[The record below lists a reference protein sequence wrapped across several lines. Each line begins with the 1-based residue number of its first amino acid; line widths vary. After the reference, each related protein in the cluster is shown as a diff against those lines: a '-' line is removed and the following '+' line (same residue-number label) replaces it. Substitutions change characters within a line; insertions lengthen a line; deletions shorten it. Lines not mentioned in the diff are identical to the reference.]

1 MIPHIHR
8 SKLRDAALSTRSSS
22 PVDSTLQAHLAE
34 CPACTAIFNDERA
47 LLDAIDGAIETS
59 VSEAPDP
66 TWTRNVRTRLTEEAA
81 VHRAAYRAWLPLAVG
96 ALALATGILIWTG
109 IRYPFPSSENRAPL
123 VSKATHLPG
132 EPNRLGVKAAPSN
145 TAESSRL
152 NASAS
157 ALPAAIA
164 RVPHRDSM
172 HGARVSGSP
181 AVRIDPE
188 EWHSLVR
195 FDTALN
201 RNAIDPNA
209 LLASARLDEDSAIPA
224 DLQVEPIEIPSLQP
238 ESAPEAGGA
247 TR

>member
-8 SKLRDAALSTRSSS
+8 SKLRDAALGTRSSS
-22 PVDSTLQAHLAE
+22 PVDSTWRAHLAE
-34 CPACTAIFNDERA
+34 CSACSVIFNEERA

-59 VSEAPDP
+59 VSETPDP
-66 TWTRNVRTRLTEEAA
+66 AWTRNIRTRLAEEAPA
-81 VHRAAYRAWLPLAVG
+81 HRAAYRTWLPLAVG
-96 ALALATGILIWTG
+96 ALALATGIFIWTG
-109 IRYPFPSSENRAPL
+109 IRYPFPSSENRSPL

-132 EPNRLGVKAAPSN
+132 KSNRLGVKATSSN
-145 TAESSRL
+145 TDESSRL
-152 NASAS
+152 SAS
-157 ALPAAIA
+157 PSALSAAIA

-172 HGARVSGSP
+172 RGARVSDST
-181 AVRIDPE
+181 AIRIDPE
-188 EWHSLVR
+188 EWHSFVR

-209 LLASARLDEDSAIPA
+209 LLASAHLDEDSAIPA

-238 ESAPEAGGA
+238 ESAPEADGA

>member
-8 SKLRDAALSTRSSS
+8 SKLRDTALGTRSSS

-34 CPACTAIFNDERA
+34 CPACNAIFNEERA

-59 VSEAPDP
+59 VSETPDP
-66 TWTRNVRTRLTEEAA
+66 AWTRNMRTRLAEEAA

-96 ALALATGILIWTG
+96 ALALATGIFIWTG
-109 IRYPFPSSENRAPL
+109 IRYPFPSSEDRSPL

-132 EPNRLGVKAAPSN
+132 EPHRLGVKAAPSN
-145 TAESSRL
+145 TDESSRL

-164 RVPHRDSM
+164 RVPHRDST
-172 HGARVSGSP
+172 HGPRVSDSF

-188 EWHSLVR
+188 EWHSFVR

-209 LLASARLDEDSAIPA
+209 LLASTRLDEDSAIPA

-238 ESAPEAGGA
+238 EPAPEAGGA